1 MTSPNSKLHESNNE
15 VLLSRKQVC
24 ERWGCCTMTL
34 RRREAAG
41 LIRPVRFNSRMLR
54 YRLSDIV
61 AIETAAGGGA
71 K

>member
-1 MTSPNSKLHESNNE
+1 
-15 VLLSRKQVC
+15 
-24 ERWGCCTMTL
+24 MTL